1 MELTTANKP
10 ALIGTKK
17 NAAPLLIPPQNLL
30 PGRCMVRHT
39 DATGVKTAIHA
50 CQPLQTMIAC
60 GLPLS

>member
-17 NAAPLLIPPQNLL
+17 KCRAFADPTAESSAWKVHGEAH
-30 PGRCMVRHT
+30 GRNRCENC
-39 DATGVKTAIHA
+39 DP